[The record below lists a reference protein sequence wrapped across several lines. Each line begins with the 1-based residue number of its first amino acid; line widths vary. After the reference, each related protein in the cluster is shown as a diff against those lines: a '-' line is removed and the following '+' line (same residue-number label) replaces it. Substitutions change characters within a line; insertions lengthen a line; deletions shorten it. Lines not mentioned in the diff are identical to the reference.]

1 MDEILAKIDALTEQM
16 NKQFEGIDRRFE
28 AMDERFE
35 AMDKRFEA
43 MDKRLNGL
51 EQGQAS
57 VSEDIKAICKDI
69 KNSDDISQLFE
80 LKTDHNF
87 KKVMATQSDLKAE
100 LASLRTHLF
109 LEEGSREHADTVGWD
124 TQDKKWRALDKRL
137 HVVEAHLGLE

>member
-1 MDEILAKIDALTEQM
+1 MDEVLAKIDTLTEQI
-16 NKQFEGIDRRFE
+16 NKQFESVDK
-28 AMDERFE
+28 RFE

-43 MDKRLNGL
+43 MDKCLNGL

-57 VSEDIKAICKDI
+57 VGKDVKAIREDI
-69 KNSDDISQLFE
+69 KNSDDIFQLFE

-137 HVVEAHLGLE
+137 HAVEAHLGLG

>member
-16 NKQFEGIDRRFE
+16 NKQFEGV
-28 AMDERFE
+28 
-35 AMDKRFEA
+35 DKRFEA

-51 EQGQAS
+51 KKGQA
-57 VSEDIKAICKDI
+57 AIREDI
-69 KNSDDISQLFE
+69 KNSDDIFQLFE

-124 TQDKKWRALDKRL
+124 AQDKKWRALDKRL
-137 HVVEAHLGLE
+137 HAVEAHLGLG

>member
-1 MDEILAKIDALTEQM
+1 MEEIITKIDALAKQM
-16 NKQFEGIDRRFE
+16 NERFE
-28 AMDERFE
+28 TVDKRLDKMDGRLDKMDERFDAVE
-35 AMDKRFEA
+35 T
-43 MDKRLNGL
+43 RLGNL
-51 EQGQAS
+51 EQGQAA
-57 VSEDIKAICKDI
+57 VREDI
-69 KNSDDISQLFE
+69 KNSDDIFQLFE

-100 LASLRTHLF
+100 LASLRTRLF

>member
-1 MDEILAKIDALTEQM
+1 MDEVLAKIDTLTEQI
-16 NKQFEGIDRRFE
+16 NKQFESV
-28 AMDERFE
+28 
-35 AMDKRFEA
+35 DKRFEA
-43 MDKRLNGL
+43 MDKRLNDL
-51 EQGQAS
+51 EKGQAS
-57 VSEDIKAICKDI
+57 VSEDIKAIRKDI
-69 KNSDDISQLFE
+69 KNSDDIFQLFE

-100 LASLRTHLF
+100 LASLRTRLF

>member
-1 MDEILAKIDALTEQM
+1 MDEILAKIDTLTEQM
-16 NKQFEGIDRRFE
+16 NKQFESV
-28 AMDERFE
+28 
-35 AMDKRFEA
+35 DKRFEA
-43 MDKRLNGL
+43 MDKRLNCL

-57 VSEDIKAICKDI
+57 VSEDIKAIRKDI
-69 KNSDDISQLFE
+69 KNSDDIFQLFE

-100 LASLRTHLF
+100 LASLRTRLL

-137 HVVEAHLGLE
+137 HAVEAHLGLG

>member
-1 MDEILAKIDALTEQM
+1 MDEILAKIDTLTEQM
-16 NKQFEGIDRRFE
+16 NKQFESV
-28 AMDERFE
+28 
-35 AMDKRFEA
+35 DKRFEA
-43 MDKRLNGL
+43 MDKRLNDL
-51 EQGQAS
+51 EKGQA
-57 VSEDIKAICKDI
+57 AIRKDI
-69 KNSDDISQLFE
+69 KNSDDIFQLFE

-100 LASLRTHLF
+100 LASLRTRLF

>member
-1 MDEILAKIDALTEQM
+1 MEEIITKIDALAKQM
-16 NKQFEGIDRRFE
+16 NERFE
-28 AMDERFE
+28 TVDKRLDKMDGHLDKMDERFDAVE
-35 AMDKRFEA
+35 T
-43 MDKRLNGL
+43 RLGNL
-51 EQGQAS
+51 EQGQA
-57 VSEDIKAICKDI
+57 AIRKDI
-69 KNSDDISQLFE
+69 KNSDDIFQLFE

-100 LASLRTHLF
+100 LASLRTRLF

>member
-1 MDEILAKIDALTEQM
+1 MDEILAKIDTLTEQM
-16 NKQFEGIDRRFE
+16 HKQFESVDK
-28 AMDERFE
+28 RFE

-43 MDKRLNGL
+43 MDKRLDNL
-51 EQGQAS
+51 EKGQA
-57 VSEDIKAICKDI
+57 AIREDI
-69 KNSDDISQLFE
+69 KNSDDIFQLFE

-137 HVVEAHLGLE
+137 HAVEAHLGLG

>member
-1 MDEILAKIDALTEQM
+1 MEEIITKIDALAKQM
-16 NKQFEGIDRRFE
+16 NERFE
-28 AMDERFE
+28 TVDKRLDKMDGRLDKMDERFDAVE
-35 AMDKRFEA
+35 T
-43 MDKRLNGL
+43 RLGNL
-51 EQGQAS
+51 EQGQA
-57 VSEDIKAICKDI
+57 AIREDI
-69 KNSDDISQLFE
+69 KNSDDIFQLFE

-137 HVVEAHLGLE
+137 HAVEAHLGLG